1 MESTTP
7 FKESYELGYAQIQ
20 LRNLTFP
27 FARDKELAAV
37 DCLAAIFKERCDP
50 DAMENQIP
58 VFVSP
63 SELVHILTQTPG
75 IELETLAH
83 GQPPFPR
90 LKPTGDVR
98 CLHGR
103 QRYEA
108 AMRNFGPEKWWSVRI
123 FRIPEG
129 SDPEILLLRH
139 IDQSSH
145 QMKLSD
151 GDVFRHVFA
160 CRRMRQ
166 RENENYWHLHLSKD
180 KKGALKRILE
190 DEVMSELLYELT
202 DYPGLRNGWQL
213 GNIDKHFADR
223 CPEEIYNY
231 LRHIKETWRKITL
244 NNSDVRLATDNETVK
259 ELTLLCPSASYA
271 DNDKVRLLMR
281 SGKLFG
287 SISDSHLRGQ
297 IEQQLLGIGVV
308 IPSIETFHG
317 NMKYLRVGMR
327 ILRDHLLDGRPLG
340 KHETVAQAMQ
350 EIWQPRE
357 TLIEHAEHQFYPIT
371 CSPSFSLAFQALF
384 ISALRN
390 FPHLSAERPIVQHGI
405 QPIHAGTDE
414 STLKRFLLHA
424 QAQGFNS
431 STIESK
437 LRSISTTT
445 LLPVPSQSFP
455 CKSQESVVKRRCGRP
470 LTCSYRYIA
479 NNLFLPRMLR
489 ENEICL
495 YPSTMFVQCD
505 FMRSF
510 FAGFPKENSVIDQDT
525 ILRAHDLH
533 LSSTS
538 TPAASVE
545 IQQQSATTDLEGLDT
560 SYRRL
565 GSDSAVISA
574 AQSALNRRRMR
585 QPQSESPRS
594 ILVPDVQ
601 QASSPNNCW
610 SLGLTDCP
618 LNEDGSTPS
627 FGTPPRRTA
636 TTSIGSQLT
645 QDSATTG
652 RTMIS
657 PGDIMEYMRIDK
669 VGDM

>member
-63 SELVHILTQTPG
+63 SELALILTQTPG

-90 LKPTGDVR
+90 LKPTGNVR

-139 IDQSSH
+139 IDHSSH

-244 NNSDVRLATDNETVK
+244 NNSDVRMATDNETVK

-317 NMKYLRVGMR
+317 NMKYLRV
-327 ILRDHLLDGRPLG
+327 
-340 KHETVAQAMQ
+340 
-350 EIWQPRE
+350 
-357 TLIEHAEHQFYPIT
+357 
-371 CSPSFSLAFQALF
+371 
-384 ISALRN
+384 
-390 FPHLSAERPIVQHGI
+390 
-405 QPIHAGTDE
+405 
-414 STLKRFLLHA
+414 
-424 QAQGFNS
+424 
-431 STIESK
+431 
-437 LRSISTTT
+437 
-445 LLPVPSQSFP
+445 
-455 CKSQESVVKRRCGRP
+455 
-470 LTCSYRYIA
+470 A

-545 IQQQSATTDLEGLDT
+545 IQQQSAITDLEGLDV
-560 SYRRL
+560 SYSQL

-585 QPQSESPRS
+585 QPQSESPPS
-594 ILVPDVQ
+594 ILVLDVQ
-601 QASSPNNCW
+601 QASSPSNCS
-610 SLGLTDCP
+610 SLDLTDCP

-627 FGTPPRRTA
+627 FGTPPRRTV

-669 VGDM
+669 VGNM

>member
-63 SELVHILTQTPG
+63 SELALILTQTPG

-90 LKPTGDVR
+90 LKPTGNVR

-139 IDQSSH
+139 IDHSSH

-244 NNSDVRLATDNETVK
+244 NNSDVRMATDNETVK

-317 NMKYLRVGMR
+317 NMKYLRV
-327 ILRDHLLDGRPLG
+327 
-340 KHETVAQAMQ
+340 
-350 EIWQPRE
+350 
-357 TLIEHAEHQFYPIT
+357 
-371 CSPSFSLAFQALF
+371 
-384 ISALRN
+384 
-390 FPHLSAERPIVQHGI
+390 
-405 QPIHAGTDE
+405 
-414 STLKRFLLHA
+414 
-424 QAQGFNS
+424 
-431 STIESK
+431 
-437 LRSISTTT
+437 
-445 LLPVPSQSFP
+445 
-455 CKSQESVVKRRCGRP
+455 
-470 LTCSYRYIA
+470 
-479 NNLFLPRMLR
+479 
-489 ENEICL
+489 
-495 YPSTMFVQCD
+495 
-505 FMRSF
+505 
-510 FAGFPKENSVIDQDT
+510 DQDT

-538 TPAASVE
+538 TPAAPVE
-545 IQQQSATTDLEGLDT
+545 IQQQSAITDLEGLDV
-560 SYRRL
+560 SYSQL

-585 QPQSESPRS
+585 QPQSESPPS

-601 QASSPNNCW
+601 QASSPSNCS
-610 SLGLTDCP
+610 SLDLTDCP

-627 FGTPPRRTA
+627 FGTPPGRTV

-669 VGDM
+669 VGNM

>member
-63 SELVHILTQTPG
+63 SELALILTQTPG

-90 LKPTGDVR
+90 LKPTGNVR

-139 IDQSSH
+139 IDHSSH

-244 NNSDVRLATDNETVK
+244 NNSDVRMATDNETVK

-317 NMKYLRVGMR
+317 NMKYLRV
-327 ILRDHLLDGRPLG
+327 
-340 KHETVAQAMQ
+340 
-350 EIWQPRE
+350 
-357 TLIEHAEHQFYPIT
+357 
-371 CSPSFSLAFQALF
+371 
-384 ISALRN
+384 
-390 FPHLSAERPIVQHGI
+390 
-405 QPIHAGTDE
+405 
-414 STLKRFLLHA
+414 
-424 QAQGFNS
+424 
-431 STIESK
+431 
-437 LRSISTTT
+437 
-445 LLPVPSQSFP
+445 
-455 CKSQESVVKRRCGRP
+455 
-470 LTCSYRYIA
+470 
-479 NNLFLPRMLR
+479 
-489 ENEICL
+489 
-495 YPSTMFVQCD
+495 
-505 FMRSF
+505 
-510 FAGFPKENSVIDQDT
+510 DQDT

-545 IQQQSATTDLEGLDT
+545 IQQQSAITDLEGLDV
-560 SYRRL
+560 SYSQL

-585 QPQSESPRS
+585 QPQSESPPS

-601 QASSPNNCW
+601 QASSPSNCS
-610 SLGLTDCP
+610 SLDLTDCP

-627 FGTPPRRTA
+627 FGTPPRRTV

-669 VGDM
+669 VGNM

>member
-63 SELVHILTQTPG
+63 SELALILTQTPG

-83 GQPPFPR
+83 GQSPFPR
-90 LKPTGDVR
+90 LKPTGNVR

-244 NNSDVRLATDNETVK
+244 NNPDVRMAADNETVK

-317 NMKYLRVGMR
+317 NMKQCKKYGNQ
-327 ILRDHLLDGRPLG
+327 GRL
-340 KHETVAQAMQ
+340 
-350 EIWQPRE
+350 
-357 TLIEHAEHQFYPIT
+357 
-371 CSPSFSLAFQALF
+371 
-384 ISALRN
+384 
-390 FPHLSAERPIVQHGI
+390 
-405 QPIHAGTDE
+405 
-414 STLKRFLLHA
+414 
-424 QAQGFNS
+424 
-431 STIESK
+431 
-437 LRSISTTT
+437 
-445 LLPVPSQSFP
+445 
-455 CKSQESVVKRRCGRP
+455 
-470 LTCSYRYIA
+470 
-479 NNLFLPRMLR
+479 
-489 ENEICL
+489 
-495 YPSTMFVQCD
+495 
-505 FMRSF
+505 
-510 FAGFPKENSVIDQDT
+510 
-525 ILRAHDLH
+525 
-533 LSSTS
+533 
-538 TPAASVE
+538 
-545 IQQQSATTDLEGLDT
+545 
-560 SYRRL
+560 
-565 GSDSAVISA
+565 
-574 AQSALNRRRMR
+574 
-585 QPQSESPRS
+585 
-594 ILVPDVQ
+594 
-601 QASSPNNCW
+601 
-610 SLGLTDCP
+610 
-618 LNEDGSTPS
+618 
-627 FGTPPRRTA
+627 
-636 TTSIGSQLT
+636 
-645 QDSATTG
+645 
-652 RTMIS
+652 
-657 PGDIMEYMRIDK
+657 
-669 VGDM
+669 

>member
-1 MESTTP
+1 MESTIS
-7 FKESYELGYAQIQ
+7 FKESYEVGNAQIE

-27 FARDKELAAV
+27 FARDRDPVAV
-37 DCLAAIFKERCDP
+37 DRLAAIFKERCDP
-50 DAMENQIP
+50 DATGNQIP

-63 SELVHILTQTPG
+63 SELALILTQTPG
-75 IELETLAH
+75 IELETLGH
-83 GQPPFPR
+83 GRRPYPQ
-90 LKPTGDVR
+90 LKPTGNVR

-108 AMRNFGPEKWWSVRI
+108 AMRNFGPDTWWSVRI

-129 SDPEILLLRH
+129 SDPQILLLRH

-145 QMKLSD
+145 QTKPSV
-151 GDVFRHVFA
+151 GDVFRQVFA
-160 CRRMRQ
+160 CRRRRQ
-166 RENENYWHLHLSKD
+166 RENENHWLLQLSNN
-180 KKGALKRILE
+180 KKRALKKLLK

-202 DYPGLRNGWQL
+202 DYPGLRPGLQL
-213 GNIDKHFADR
+213 GNIIRHYADK

-231 LRHIKETWRKITL
+231 LRHIKDTWRRITL
-244 NNSDVRLATDNETVK
+244 DKLDIRMATDNETVK

-271 DNDKVRLLMR
+271 DSDKVRSLMR
-281 SGKLFG
+281 SGKIFN
-287 SISDSHLRGQ
+287 SISDFHLRGQ

-308 IPSIETFHG
+308 IPSLETFHG
-317 NMKYLRVGMR
+317 NMRYLRLGMR
-327 ILRDHLLDGRPLG
+327 ILRDHLLDDSSLG
-340 KHETVAQAMQ
+340 EEQTVAQAMQ
-350 EIWQPRE
+350 EIWQPKE
-357 TLIEHAEHQFYPIT
+357 TLIEHTEDQFYPMT
-371 CSPSFSLAFQALF
+371 CSPSFSLAYQVLF

-405 QPIHAGTDE
+405 PPIHAGTDD

-437 LRSISTTT
+437 LRSISNTT
-445 LLPVPSQSFP
+445 LLPARNQSSP
-455 CKSQESVVKRRCGRP
+455 CNSQESVEKRRCGRP

-479 NNLFLPRMLR
+479 NNLFLPRMLK
-489 ENEICL
+489 ENEVCL

-510 FAGFPKENSVIDQDT
+510 FADFPREHSVIDQDT
-525 ILRAHDLH
+525 VLRAHDLH

-538 TPAASVE
+538 TLAASVE
-545 IQQQSATTDLEGLDT
+545 TRQQSAITDLEELNVSCGQ
-560 SYRRL
+560 L
-565 GSDSAVISA
+565 GSNSAVISA

-594 ILVPDVQ
+594 ILVLDVQ
-601 QASSPNNCW
+601 QAPPSSHYSSPE
-610 SLGLTDCP
+610 LTDGP
-618 LNEDGSTPS
+618 IHGENSAPS
-627 FGTPPRRTA
+627 FGTPRRRTV
-636 TTSIGSQLT
+636 TTSIGSHWT

-652 RTMIS
+652 RTIIA
-657 PGDIMEYMRIDK
+657 PGDIK
-669 VGDM
+669 